1 MKYSSFFDA
10 QDFGIYAHLYAQGL
24 VQMLNLE
31 LFDVHTYMRRK
42 GKVMG
47 DIEKSIKWMEDH
59 HRHKGNYPYSMVRR
73 YGNPGFDCSSSIHYA
88 LIAGGF
94 LPKTAF
100 IGNTETLFALARQGK
115 VLKEIYDYKDVQPG
129 DIFIRGGE
137 GTSLGA
143 KGHTGMFYKKDGII
157 HSNYTNNGISK
168 NDLSSYLTY
177 YLDRKRSRNERY
189 FRPIPQEE
197 SKPINKKS
205 VSEVAKEVLAG
216 KWGVGQD
223 RVRKLENAGYSY
235 KTVQDEVNR
244 QLRNKPVYY
253 VVKAG
258 DSLGAIA
265 KAYKVSLDK
274 VIELNPHI
282 KNPNLIYK
290 GQKIRVK

>member
-1 MKYSSFFDA
+1 MHMYMHKDYYRSYLSI
-10 QDFGIYAHLYAQGL
+10 GIRR
-24 VQMLNLE
+24 
-31 LFDVHTYMRRK
+31 FDVHTYMHTK
-42 GKVMG
+42 GENMG
-47 DIEKSIKWMEDH
+47 DVKKSIKWMEDH
-59 HRHKGNYPYSMVRR
+59 HRTKGNYPYSMVRR
-73 YGNPGFDCSSSIHYA
+73 NLNPGTDCSSSIHYA

-100 IGNTETLFALARQGK
+100 IGNTETLFALAREGK
-115 VLKEIYDYKDVQPG
+115 VLKEIYSYDEVQPG

-143 KGHTGMFYKKDGII
+143 RGHTGMFYKKDGII

-197 SKPINKKS
+197 SKPIKKKS
-205 VSEVAKEVLAG
+205 VAVVAKEVIAG

-235 KTVQDEVNR
+235 RDVQNEVNR
-244 QLRNKPVYY
+244 QLREKPVYHT
-253 VVKAG
+253 VKSG
-258 DSLGAIA
+258 DSLSAIA
-265 KAYKVSLDK
+265 KRYKVSLKD
-274 VIELNPHI
+274 LLARNPQI
-282 KNPNLIYK
+282 KNPNIISI
-290 GQKIRVK
+290 GQKIRIK

>member
-1 MKYSSFFDA
+1 MKYSPFFDA
-10 QDFGIYAHLYAQGL
+10 QDFRIYAHPYAQGL
-24 VQMLNLE
+24 VQILNLE
-31 LFDVHTYMRRK
+31 LFNVRTYMHKK

-47 DIEKSIKWMEDH
+47 DIKKAIKWMEDH
-59 HRHKGNYPYSMVRR
+59 HRLKGNYPYSMVRR

-115 VLKEIYDYKDVQPG
+115 VLKEIYDYKDVRPG

-177 YLDRKRSRNERY
+177 FLDRKRSRNERY

-197 SKPINKKS
+197 SKPVSKKS
-205 VSEVAKEVLAG
+205 VAEIAGEVIAG

-235 KTVQDEVNR
+235 KTVQDEVNS
-244 QLRNKPVYY
+244 QLREKPVYY
-253 VVKAG
+253 TVKSG
-258 DSLGAIA
+258 DNLSAIA
-265 KAYKVSLDK
+265 R
-274 VIELNPHI
+274 NPQI
-282 KNPNLIYK
+282 KNPNLISI
-290 GQKIRVK
+290 GQKIRIK

>member
-1 MKYSSFFDA
+1 M
-10 QDFGIYAHLYAQGL
+10 
-24 VQMLNLE
+24 
-31 LFDVHTYMRRK
+31 HTK
-42 GKVMG
+42 GENMG
-47 DIEKSIKWMEDH
+47 DVKKSIKWMEDH
-59 HRHKGNYPYSMVRR
+59 HRTKGNYPYSMVRR
-73 YGNPGFDCSSSIHYA
+73 NLNPGTDCSSAVYYA

-189 FRPIPQEE
+189 FRP
-197 SKPINKKS
+197 
-205 VSEVAKEVLAG
+205 
-216 KWGVGQD
+216 
-223 RVRKLENAGYSY
+223 
-235 KTVQDEVNR
+235 
-244 QLRNKPVYY
+244 
-253 VVKAG
+253 
-258 DSLGAIA
+258 
-265 KAYKVSLDK
+265 
-274 VIELNPHI
+274 
-282 KNPNLIYK
+282 
-290 GQKIRVK
+290 KIGRAHV

>member
-1 MKYSSFFDA
+1 
-10 QDFGIYAHLYAQGL
+10 
-24 VQMLNLE
+24 
-31 LFDVHTYMRRK
+31 
-42 GKVMG
+42 MG
-47 DIEKSIKWMEDH
+47 DIKKALKRMEDH
-59 HRHKGNYPYSMVRR
+59 HRTKGNYPYSMVRR
-73 YGNPGFDCSSSIHYA
+73 NGNPGFDCSSAVHYA

-94 LPKTAF
+94 LPKTAM
-100 IGNTETLFALARQGK
+100 IGSTESLFALARQGK
-115 VLKEIYDYKDVQPG
+115 VLKEIFSYDEVQPG

-157 HSNYTNNGISK
+157 HSNYSNNGISK

-177 YLDRKRSRNERY
+177 FLDRKRSRNERY

-205 VSEVAKEVLAG
+205 VAEIAGEVIAG

-235 KTVQDEVNR
+235 KEVQNEVNR
-244 QLRNKPVYY
+244 QLRNRPVYY

-258 DSLGAIA
+258 DSLGGIA
-265 KAYKVSLDK
+265 KAYKVSLDS
-274 VIELNPHI
+274 VIKLNPQI

-290 GQKIRVK
+290 GQKIRIK